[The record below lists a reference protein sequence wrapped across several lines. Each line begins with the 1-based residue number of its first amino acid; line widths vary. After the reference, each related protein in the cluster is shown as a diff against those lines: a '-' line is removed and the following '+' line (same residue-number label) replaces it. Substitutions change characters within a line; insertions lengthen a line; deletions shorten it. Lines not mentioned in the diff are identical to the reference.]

1 MSNRT
6 LNLTD
11 DLVDYVRRYGVREH
25 PALARLRDDTSSMP
39 MAQMQ
44 IASEQGAFM
53 ALLVRLIGARRIL
66 EIGTFTGYSSTA
78 MALAL
83 PPDGRIVCLDV
94 SEEWTSRAQEAWA
107 DAGVADRAELRIGP
121 AAESLETLDDDS
133 FDLAFI
139 DADKTGYDTYY
150 EGCLRVVR
158 PGGLILIDNVL
169 QGGRVVDPSAD
180 DENVQAIR
188 ALNEKIA
195 SDERVDMTLLPVAD
209 GSDDGAHPLV
219 PDVARI
225 ATGRGS
231 PRLPSSHP
239 ALPAD
244 PPSGV
249 TAISRSCGRPR
260 RSASSATRSRSW
272 PCPWSRSSPSARR
285 RSRSASW
292 ARSSSCRSSCSPSRP
307 ASGWIGCGAGR
318 SSSAPTSDAPS
329 C

>member
-121 AAESLETLDDDS
+121 AAESLETLDDAS

-209 GSDDGAHPLV
+209 GLTM
-219 PDVARI
+219 ARI
-225 ATGRGS
+225 R
-231 PRLPSSHP
+231 
-239 ALPAD
+239 
-244 PPSGV
+244 
-249 TAISRSCGRPR
+249 
-260 RSASSATRSRSW
+260 
-272 PCPWSRSSPSARR
+272 
-285 RSRSASW
+285 
-292 ARSSSCRSSCSPSRP
+292 
-307 ASGWIGCGAGR
+307 
-318 SSSAPTSDAPS
+318 
-329 C
+329 

>member
-11 DLVDYVRRYGVREH
+11 DLIEYVRRHGVREH
-25 PALARLRDDTSSMP
+25 PALVRLRDDTSRMP

-94 SEEWTSRAQEAWA
+94 SEEWTSRAKEAWA
-107 DAGVADRAELRIGP
+107 EAGVADRAELRIGP
-121 AAESLETLDDDS
+121 AAESLRELEDDA

-169 QGGRVVDPSAD
+169 QAGRVVDASAD
-180 DENVQAIR
+180 DENVSAIR

-209 GSDDGAHPLV
+209 GLTM
-219 PDVARI
+219 ARV
-225 ATGRGS
+225 R
-231 PRLPSSHP
+231 
-239 ALPAD
+239 
-244 PPSGV
+244 
-249 TAISRSCGRPR
+249 
-260 RSASSATRSRSW
+260 
-272 PCPWSRSSPSARR
+272 
-285 RSRSASW
+285 
-292 ARSSSCRSSCSPSRP
+292 
-307 ASGWIGCGAGR
+307 
-318 SSSAPTSDAPS
+318 
-329 C
+329 